1 MSGKN
6 SSNES
11 SKAEIERLS
20 KLSKVLQMRQ
30 EVLDIQDRL
39 MDSDIE
45 VVEAAEKDL
54 ERLQEQFFDE
64 NQDMM
69 APEQHEV
76 ARNDFG
82 YFLTLVEMAIA
93 HYGLEGHDKDTVH

>member
-1 MSGKN
+1 MKGEQ
-6 SSNES
+6 SNETNDS
-11 SKAEIERLS
+11 AEKQI
-20 KLSKVLQMRQ
+20 
-30 EVLDIQDRL
+30 
-39 MDSDIE
+39 DSI
-45 VVEAAEKDL
+45 VEAAEKNL

-64 NQDMM
+64 AKDMM

-93 HYGLEGHDKDTVH
+93 YYGLEGYDKDTTH

>member
-6 SSNES
+6 SSNE
-11 SKAEIERLS
+11 KNKGEIERLS
-20 KLSKVLQMRQ
+20 KLSKLIQMRQ
-30 EVLDIQDRL
+30 EILDIQDRL

-54 ERLQEQFFDE
+54 ERLREQFFHE
-64 NQDMM
+64 NKDMM

-76 ARNDFG
+76 AREDFG

-93 HYGLEGHDKDTVH
+93 YYGLEGYDKDTTH

>member
-6 SSNES
+6 SSNER
-11 SKAEIERLS
+11 SKDEIERLS
-20 KLSKVLQMRQ
+20 KLSKLIQMRQ
-30 EVLDIQDRL
+30 EIIDIQDRL
-39 MDSDIE
+39 MSSDIG

-54 ERLQEQFFDE
+54 ESLREQLFDE
-64 NQDMM
+64 SQDMM

-82 YFLTLVEMAIA
+82 YFLTLVEMALA
-93 HYGLEGHDKDTVH
+93 YYGLEGYDKDTTH